1 MWSPGSR
8 PSPLTGAG
16 GCGSI
21 DEVAPPSQPEPLRRW
36 PPIGP
41 RGSFFLGRFWFLR
54 LLGLVYLVAFGG
66 MLRDGVA
73 LLGEDGLL
81 PATVWMADALESL
94 GGPWEATKRAPSL
107 FWWTGF
113 SDAGLTAVCAL
124 GVLLALVVLAG
135 FANVPMLLAL
145 WALYFSVVTVGQR
158 WFHFGWES
166 QLLETTL
173 LACTLAPLWDG
184 RPWRGRPSRVGVVL
198 GWWLGAR
205 IMLGAGL
212 IKLRG
217 GACWRE
223 LTCLDWHFETQ
234 PVPGPLSRLVHSLP
248 HDLLAAGVLANHATE
263 LLAPVLIWGPRRL
276 RHGAGLA
283 MVGFQGA
290 LILSGNLSFLN
301 WLTLVPLLLL
311 FDDEAGVWGRMR
323 RWVPGASR
331 GRATDTEPSG
341 PGAARTDTG
350 PGAARAHS
358 AAIWLY
364 AAVVAWASVPVV
376 VNLLS
381 NEQAMNRSFGAL
393 RIVNTYGAFGSVG
406 ERRFEIVIEGTADES
421 PEGAAWQEFAFRAKP
436 GDLDRRP
443 PWITPWHHRLDWLAW
458 FAGLEAAQGRGLRRE
473 AWVAHLVWKLLEGD
487 ARARSLL
494 APGCA
499 PSDEGPTAASHPP
512 NHACTPFADAPPRW
526 VRVRLFEYAFSD
538 VARTRPEDPSEWE
551 HGEWW
556 RRRELGMVLPPLSRE
571 SKDLRDFL
579 VARGWVEE

>member
-1 MWSPGSR
+1 M
-8 PSPLTGAG
+8 
-16 GCGSI
+16 
-21 DEVAPPSQPEPLRRW
+21 DPPSEEPLGRS
-36 PPIGP
+36 PVIGP
-41 RGSFFLGRFWFLR
+41 QGTFFLGRFWFLR

-73 LLGEDGLL
+73 LIGEDGLL

-94 GGPWEATKRAPSL
+94 GGPWEATQRAPSL

-113 SDAGLTAVCAL
+113 SDGGLVAVCLL
-124 GVLLALVVLAG
+124 GVVLSLVVLAG

-184 RPWRGRPSRVGVVL
+184 RPWRGRPSRLGVVL
-198 GWWLGAR
+198 GWWLSAR

-217 GACWRE
+217 GECWRE
-223 LTCLDWHFETQ
+223 LTCLNWHFETQ
-234 PVPGPLSRLVHSLP
+234 PVPGPLSRLMHGLP
-248 HDLLAAGVLANHATE
+248 TEALAGGVLANHAVE

-276 RHGAGLA
+276 RHAAGLA
-283 MVGFQGA
+283 MVAFQGV

-323 RWVPGASR
+323 RWVPG
-331 GRATDTEPSG
+331 
-341 PGAARTDTG
+341 
-350 PGAARAHS
+350 GAARAAEVPRGGAMAGADGPAPVRAHT

-381 NEQAMNRSFGAL
+381 NEQSMNRSFGAL
-393 RIVNTYGAFGSVG
+393 RVVNTYGAFGSVG
-406 ERRFEIVIEGTADES
+406 ERRFEIVIEGTADEDAV
-421 PEGAAWQEFAFRAKP
+421 GGWREFAFRAKP
-436 GDLDRRP
+436 GAVDHRP

-458 FAGLEAAQGRGLRRE
+458 FAGLEAARGRGLRRE
-473 AWVAHLVWKLLEGD
+473 AWVAHLAWKLLEGD
-487 ARARSLL
+487 DGARALM

-499 PSDEGPTAASHPP
+499 AGQTGHC
-512 NHACTPFADAPPRW
+512 NPFPDAPPRW
-526 VRVRLFEYAFSD
+526 VRVRLFEYAFAD
-538 VARTRPEDPSEWE
+538 VARTQPDDLGDWE
-551 HGEWW
+551 VGRWW
-556 RRRELGMVLPPLSRE
+556 RRRERGLVFPPLSLESEELRE
-571 SKDLRDFL
+571 FLRG
-579 VARGWVEE
+579 RGWLEAPAP